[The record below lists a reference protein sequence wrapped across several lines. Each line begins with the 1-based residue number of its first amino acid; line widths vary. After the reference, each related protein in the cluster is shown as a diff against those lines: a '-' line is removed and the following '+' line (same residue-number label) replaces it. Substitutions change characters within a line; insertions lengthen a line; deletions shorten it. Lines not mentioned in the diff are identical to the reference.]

1 MSGKHFSKY
10 FQKYYLFFASATT
23 VLFLYA
29 CSTTKKV
36 PDGEYLLTKN
46 TFQFE
51 DGKIH
56 ADDVPGYVS
65 QKPNKKQL
73 LLFPLGL
80 WFYNATNPKYDS
92 ILNDYI
98 TYPSDMRNQKLRD
111 SLFIRYNKPEY
122 LGKSLMYDRFLHSI
136 GQPPVILDQG
146 KTEASANSIRK
157 YFVYKGYW
165 DTDVK
170 FNHQLDSA
178 AKKAEVDY
186 LITHKDPTIIRDNY
200 YDIADANIKNIYES
214 DLTKSL
220 VRGKEIL
227 DQSILEKEVKRIND
241 LMKDHGY
248 YKFNSSNEEI
258 YFTADTLQSRKL
270 VPLTLEIQRDSLDS
284 PYKITTI
291 GDIKIH
297 LLEKIADTAKT
308 KRDSLLG
315 INIYKIDDQYST
327 MSLWRPVILKKG
339 DIYQQKNLD
348 LTKRNFASMNNFSI
362 IKYDELPRKEN
373 DSILDINYYLAPLSK
388 YDFKVATDLNYSQIL
403 NFGVSPSVDLT
414 TRNIFGSAENLTTSI
429 SGIFGS
435 VVNTKDID
443 KRSLAYEISAQTTLN
458 FPRLLLPFKTWRL
471 IPKRYSPT
479 SSINLG
485 ASVQNNIGLGRI
497 NFNAGLN
504 YFANVNDIVSHRLTL
519 FNSQLSLT
527 QNKDRYYDF
536 FPADRD
542 VRNLIF
548 ESYSPTLNQDFIDNK
563 ITSDE
568 LSAIILSD
576 TNYVQSLSGDQITQF
591 NTFLQ
596 SLVNKDRQ
604 TQDVLI
610 SSMIYNFTYNEIG
623 KKDRPNPVHL
633 NAKIESAGNLF
644 SIFNSSEKEDGV
656 VSGASKTI
664 FKIPYS
670 QFVKFDVDFR
680 KYYSVF
686 NNKHTIALRQFI
698 GVGIPYGNSSTMPFV
713 RSYFNG
719 GSNDIRA
726 WRVFGGL
733 GPADAQYDEKVRAYI
748 MSNVKLTTN
757 IEYRMP
763 FTDMFEG
770 AAFIDAGNI
779 WSLKADGSGDEF
791 KFNKFIS
798 QMGVGT
804 GLGLRINIA
813 YITLRLDAAYKA
825 YDPNQPIGDRWVLGN
840 TWKPVLNF
848 AFGYPF

>member
-73 LLFPLGL
+73 MLFPLGL

-178 AKKAEVDY
+178 AKKAQVDY
-186 LITHKDPTIIRDNY
+186 LITHKDPTIIRDYY

-315 INIYKIDDQYST
+315 TNIYKIDDQYST

-576 TNYVQSLSGDQITQF
+576 TNYLQSLSGDQITQF

-623 KKDRPNPVHL
+623 KKDRPNPVYL

-644 SIFNSSEKEDGV
+644 SIFNSSEKDDGV

-670 QFVKFDVDFR
+670 QFVKFDVDVR

-763 FTDMFEG
+763 FTEMFEG